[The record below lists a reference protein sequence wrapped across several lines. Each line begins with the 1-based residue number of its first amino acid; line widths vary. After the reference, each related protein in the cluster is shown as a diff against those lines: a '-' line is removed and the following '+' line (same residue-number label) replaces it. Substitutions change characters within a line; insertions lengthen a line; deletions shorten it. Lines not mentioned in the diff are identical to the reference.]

1 MSDEL
6 SRRERRNDWMVVY
19 VTYNVMEA
27 HIVAGRLQSEGIP
40 ALVHREAGASAMGI
54 HIGGLGEVKVL
65 VHPPDYDDALAILD
79 PDEPHSL
86 SDDNDRIIFGEDETL
101 DDE

>member
-1 MSDEL
+1 MKNEL
-6 SRRERRNDWMVVY
+6 SRHQRRNDWMVVY

-27 HIVAGRLQSEGIP
+27 HIVAGRLQNEGIP
-40 ALVHREAGASAMGI
+40 ALVHQEAGASAMGI

-65 VHPPDYDDALAILD
+65 VHPPDYDLALDILD
-79 PDEPHSL
+79 PDEPDSL
-86 SDDNDRIIFGEDETL
+86 SDDNDRIIFGEDEAP